1 LINLMAFV
9 LDVVM
14 QPKPAGGA
22 TAFTTTMQDGA
33 HDKYGPKEEL
43 PPPPT
48 TTGCSDR
55 FCLLSLG
62 VCAGCLLTVEA
73 LVGAETSGRRSSGHG
88 TLRFPDAEIAQD
100 QIGN

>member
-1 LINLMAFV
+1 MAFV

-48 TTGCSDR
+48 PTGCSDR